1 MNFKVVY
8 KNQVQD
14 EQLSIDNQKLF
25 RFKENFEAI

>member
-8 KNQVQD
+8 KDQVQD

-25 RFKENFEAI
+25 KLKENF